1 MKSFAQM
8 LNLRDDPAA
17 IEAYKAHHR
26 AVWPEVLTELERRG
40 IRRMKIYV
48 KGRKMFMFC
57 EADDAFDPAVDF
69 AKFIEAPAFARW
81 EDVMHTLQESTPE
94 APGEFWTL
102 MEEVFDLE
110 TAQGGG

>member
-17 IEAYKAHHR
+17 IERYKAYHR
-26 AVWPEVLTELERRG
+26 DVWPEVVTALGQRG
-40 IRRMKIYV
+40 IRRMKIYL

-57 EADDAFDPAVDF
+57 EADDSFEPGIDF
-69 AKFIEAPAFARW
+69 PKFIDDPAFARW
-81 EDVMHTLQESTPE
+81 EDVMHTLQEPTPE
-94 APGEFWTL
+94 APGDFWTL

-110 TAQGGG
+110 SARASR